1 MKYIGAHVSAA
12 GGLANALPARL
23 KLAQR
28 PLRFSQK
35 TSVSGVPPP
44 LLPRSLMTLKSP
56 VKSIISRRRKFF
68 PTIVT

>member
-44 LLPRSLMTLKSP
+44 YSP
-56 VKSIISRRRKFF
+56 GH
-68 PTIVT
+68 

>member
-28 PLRFSQK
+28 PLRFHK
-35 TSVSGVPPP
+35 TSASGVPPP
-44 LLPRSLMTLKSP
+44 YPRVIDDFKIACE
-56 VKSIISRRRKFF
+56 KYHFRRRKSF

>member
-12 GGLANALPARL
+12 GGLATPLPARL

-56 VKSIISRRRKFF
+56 VKSIIFQRRKSF